1 MKNSMRRSMSL
12 LVAVL
17 VMIMTV
23 AAPVSAMT
31 FQDSQSHWAQ
41 AAIDKWSG
49 YGVVQGSGG
58 NFRPNDQ
65 ITRAEFATMVN
76 NIMQYTDKGDN
87 PFSDVSS
94 EAWYADA
101 LAKLSTAGV
110 MNGVN
115 GKALPNNEI
124 TRQEAAV
131 ILFNAFHIRA
141 GENSASFADSSDI
154 AAWAKDA
161 VAALAGQKVINGM
174 PDGSFKPQAHLTRAE
189 AVTVFNNLIQNLVNT
204 SGEHTGDVQGNV
216 VVNAAGAELKDM
228 KISGDL
234 YITEG
239 VGEGEVTL
247 SNVQIEGSVFVEGGG
262 EHSVIFNSVDVNGAL
277 VVNKYNGKVRIL
289 ATGSTSVSVTRLES
303 GALLVTKELSGGGF
317 ETVEIPADVA
327 AGQEII
333 LDGTFNKV
341 VNQSST
347 AEITANGSIKELVT
361 ETDTNLKGNVKV
373 EKVTNENG
381 SSASV
386 NDQPVTNTTDSSNN
400 TGGSTPST
408 GTPSTG
414 TPSTGTP
421 STGGSNGGG
430 TDGTGNAGGNDD
442 GTGENTTVAVEG
454 VTIQEQNI
462 ELSVGNTKQ
471 LTAAVTPSN
480 ATNKAVTWSVM
491 DNSDVVTVDQNG
503 LVTAKKAGSATVKAV
518 TVDGAKSAQ
527 TTITV
532 SEEVFSDILDAI
544 DAAYL
549 ADNTDASNIVSNL
562 NLVTSLSAF
571 PDAVI
576 AWSSDNEAVVSNS
589 GVVTRDSEND
599 QFVHLTVTVTGS
611 VTATKT
617 YELIVRRNGTDNVS
631 TGNYVDSYFAE
642 GYPQAYI
649 KDGEVWVRYKLN
661 APAELYMV
669 VNSINGHWESDVKA
683 VLEGHAGVNNDIV
696 YTDEWPYFKVTSEKV
711 NQVQEFNTHARL
723 YSGPARVE
731 FVIKDA
737 DQDYV
742 SEQVTSIVFD
752 QEVTTALDTY
762 GPSSYTAFINDALS
776 AIYIHY
782 TEYLDLT
789 SVPSTTDFTVSQGTV
804 DDISLVN
811 FPDQSGV
818 AASYVKLNVSGITAD
833 QLQQLT
839 VSYSGTAIQD
849 QSDAR
854 NLADTFNNRPV
865 KPMDEKIDSVFI
877 SSDRHKMEIQ
887 ITPGWNPSSNWD
899 QNPTDPERF
908 TVHVNGQEIHPSVV
922 RNGYSIERFYFYLSF
937 ATPVPEGQ
945 LSVTYN
951 TAGFKNWTEDT
962 YPDSLETTSVK
973 QIAAPGIP
981 MASYQNG
988 RLRLQF
994 AQGFEQ
1000 GHSSSAAAG
1009 LVVRVDGV
1017 EYALRGYII
1026 HQDYSTP
1033 EANDYMID
1041 LNDEYAAHIKQAIEA
1056 GQVFE
1061 IKYIKTNG
1069 DDSAQLSESSGL
1081 LIPDF
1086 NYVAVTK

>member
-1 MKNSMRRSMSL
+1 MKNSMRRSISL
-12 LVAVL
+12 MVALL

-23 AAPVSAMT
+23 AAPVSAMKL
-31 FQDSQSHWAQ
+31 QDSQSHWAQ

-76 NIMQYTDKGDN
+76 NIMKYTDKGDN
-87 PFSDVSS
+87 PFSDVKS

-101 LAKLSTAGV
+101 LIKLSTADV

-131 ILFNAFHIRA
+131 MLFNAFHISA
-141 GENSASFADSSDI
+141 GSNSASFADSGDI

-161 VAALAGQKVINGM
+161 VASLAGQKVINGM

-189 AVTVFNNLIQNLVNT
+189 AVTIFNNLIQDLVNA

-303 GALLVTKELSGGGF
+303 GALLVTKELTGGGF

-327 AGQEII
+327 AGQEIV

-341 VNQSST
+341 VNQSAT

-373 EKVTNENG
+373 EKVTNQNG

-386 NDQPVTNTTDSSNN
+386 NDKPVTNPTDSSNN

-414 TPSTGTP
+414 
-421 STGGSNGGG
+421 GSNGGSTG
-430 TDGTGNAGGNDD
+430 GNGGNGDNGGNGGGTGGS
-442 GTGENTTVAVEG
+442 TTVAVDG
-454 VTIQEQNI
+454 VSIQETNVK
-462 ELSVGNTKQ
+462 LSVGNTKQ
-471 LTAAVTPSN
+471 LTATVTPSN
-480 ATNKAVTWSVM
+480 ATNKDVTWSVL
-491 DNSDVVTVDQNG
+491 DNSDVVTVDQKG
-503 LVTAKKAGSATVKAV
+503 LVTAKKAGSATVKVV

-532 SEEVFSDILDAI
+532 SEEVFTDILDAI
-544 DAAYL
+544 DAVYL
-549 ADNTDASNIVSNL
+549 SNNTDASNIVSNL

-576 AWSSDNEAVVSNS
+576 AWSSDNESVVSNS
-589 GVVTRDSEND
+589 GVVTRDNQND
-599 QFVHLTVTVTGS
+599 RFVNLTVTVTGS

-642 GYPQAYI
+642 GYPQAYM
-649 KDGEVWVRYKLN
+649 KDGEIWVRYKLN

-669 VNSINGHWESDVKA
+669 VNQMNGHWESDVKA
-683 VLEGHAGVNNDIV
+683 VLEGHAGKGNDLIYV
-696 YTDEWPYFKVTSEKV
+696 DKWPYFNVDSTKV
-711 NQVQEFNTHARL
+711 NTVQEFNTGVRL
-723 YSGPARVE
+723 ESYQATARVE

-737 DQDYV
+737 SHDYV
-742 SEQVTSIVFD
+742 SSQVTSIVFD
-752 QEVTTALDTY
+752 QEVVSSLDTYPPSLYQIYINKALDTMYLYY
-762 GPSSYTAFINDALS
+762 GEHLDSS
-776 AIYIHY
+776 
-782 TEYLDLT
+782 
-789 SVPSTTDFTVSQGTV
+789 SVPATTEFTLTHGQ
-804 DDISLVN
+804 ISKVELVN
-811 FPDQSGV
+811 STQQYGV
-818 AASYVKLNVSGITAD
+818 IGAYLKLAVSGIKSDDLPT
-833 QLQQLT
+833 LGLT
-839 VSYSGTAIQD
+839 YSGTSVQD
-849 QSDAR
+849 ESDAR
-854 NLADTFNNRPV
+854 NKATAFTNRQIDVVDESIQLAV
-865 KPMDEKIDSVFI
+865 I
-877 SSDRHKMEIQ
+877 SSDRQWMQIEIK
-887 ITPGWNPSSNWD
+887 PGLNPYDNDSNVLMD
-899 QNPTDPERF
+899 NARYTIR
-908 TVHVNGQEIHPSVV
+908 VNGQEYHPTNVNS
-922 RNGYSIERFYFYLSF
+922 GYSINRYYFYLSF
-937 ATPVPEGQ
+937 DNPIPAGE
-945 LSVTYN
+945 LSVSLN
-951 TAGFKNWTEDT
+951 MQGVKGWTMDM
-962 YPDSLETTSVK
+962 YPDSLETSVVK
-973 QIAAPGIP
+973 QIEAPGTP
-981 MASYQNG
+981 TASYNHG
-988 RLRLQF
+988 SLRLQF
-994 AQGFEQ
+994 AKGFEQ
-1000 GHSSSAAAG
+1000 GYQTSAAG

-1017 EYALRGYII
+1017 EYALRGFIVRP
-1026 HQDYSTP
+1026 DWNTP
-1033 EANDYMID
+1033 EENDYTINLLD
-1041 LNDEYAAHIKQAIEA
+1041 QYAEHIINAIES
-1056 GQVFE
+1056 GKVVE
-1061 IKYIKTNG
+1061 IKFVKTNG
-1069 DDSAQLSESSGL
+1069 NNRAQLSESSGL

-1086 NYVAVTK
+1086 NYVTVTK